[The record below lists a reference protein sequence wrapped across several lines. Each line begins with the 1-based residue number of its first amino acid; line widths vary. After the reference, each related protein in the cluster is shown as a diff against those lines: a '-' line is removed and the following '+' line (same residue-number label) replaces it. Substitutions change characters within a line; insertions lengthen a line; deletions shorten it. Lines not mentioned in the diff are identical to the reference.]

1 MPGGGRTNGRQLS
14 VARRAY
20 ARQMLAAAGIDGNSA
35 LEDAFATV
43 ERERFVGEPPW
54 QISRGGFY
62 SGLTSDDPVVLYQD
76 VLVALAP
83 ERGVN
88 NGSPSLH
95 ALWLDRLAPRAGE
108 RVVHIGAGTGYYTAI
123 LARLVGP
130 EGQVIAVEF
139 DPNLVERAKANLAGL
154 PQATVVQGDGAEWPR
169 ETADCVYVNFAVA
182 RPADPWLDRLASGGR
197 LIFPLGLPTPERAAR
212 WHHRRLY
219 GASFLI
225 EKREGGLAASWL
237 GEVSF
242 VCAEGSLAGSEADK
256 AALEGA
262 LEKGGVEFVRSLR
275 RGREAAPQRCWLC
288 GKGWSL
294 SYDEVNGGR

>member
-1 MPGGGRTNGRQLS
+1 MPGRGRTNGRQLA
-14 VARRAY
+14 VVRRAY

-35 LEDAFATV
+35 LEDAFAMV
-43 ERERFVGEPPW
+43 ERERFVGPPPW

-130 EGQVIAVEF
+130 EGRVVAVEF
-139 DPNLVERAKANLAGL
+139 DPDLVEKAKLNLADL
-154 PQATVVQGDGAEWPR
+154 AQVTVVQGDGAEWPH
-169 ETADCVYVNFAVA
+169 EAADCVYVNFAVP
-182 RPADPWLDRLASGGR
+182 RPAACWLDRLAPGGR
-197 LIFPLGLPTPERAAR
+197 LIFPLGLPAERGS
-212 WHHRRLY
+212 RRRPAPLF

-225 EKREGGLAASWL
+225 ERRANGLAAAWL
-237 GEVSF
+237 GPVSF
-242 VCAEGSLAGSEADK
+242 VCAEGALAGSEADK
-256 AALEGA
+256 VVLAAALDKDGA
-262 LEKGGVEFVRSLR
+262 EFVRSLR
-275 RGREAAPQRCWLC
+275 LGREAQPQRCWLC

-294 SYDEVNGGR
+294 SYDKLPD